1 MTSFISYIFKDTK
14 KKLALF
20 AIPVLHF
27 PMLEKK
33 VNRYLLPQRKQGRA
47 GISEPRG
54 NRNDII
60 HLIHFQVH
68 KEKADAFCNTSASF
82 SNVGKESQP
91 LFFTAKK
98 VREGLERASHA
109 GTTITFSHST
119 FFKDTKK
126 KLTLFAGSAPSITR
140 SLHKNLTAKGRKEG
154 AKEFKKAH

>member
-68 KEKADAFCNTSASF
+68 KEKAGAFCNTSASF
-82 SNVGKESQP
+82 SDVGRRKSTAIFYRKESKRRFGKSEP
-91 LFFTAKK
+91 RGNHNHIFPFDLFQGHEEKADAFCRISSFNYSVFT
-98 VREGLERASHA
+98 
-109 GTTITFSHST
+109 
-119 FFKDTKK
+119 
-126 KLTLFAGSAPSITR
+126 
-140 SLHKNLTAKGRKEG
+140 
-154 AKEFKKAH
+154 